1 MSYPVASN
9 SDAEQSS
16 LQGTFMDILNT
27 FRISGSALQAQS
39 IRLNTISSNL
49 ANVETTSTPEG
60 GPYKK
65 KSVYFQSTPKT
76 FQEQLDQNM
85 QDGVQGVKV
94 AAITEDQTPPRKVY
108 NPSHPDAKENGYV
121 NMPNINVLEEMV
133 DMMSATRS
141 YQANVTSIKMAKRM
155 AMKALEI
162 GR

>member
-1 MSYPVASN
+1 
-9 SDAEQSS
+9 
-16 LQGTFMDILNT
+16 MDILNT

-39 IRLNTISSNL
+39 TRLNTISSNL
-49 ANVETTSTPEG
+49 ANVETTSTPDG

-65 KSVYFQSTPKT
+65 KSVVFQSSPLS
-76 FQEQLDQNM
+76 FQEQLD
-85 QDGVQGVKV
+85 GVSKGMQGVSVTKI
-94 AAITEDQTPPRKVY
+94 AEDTNAPRKVY
-108 NPSHPDAKENGYV
+108 NPAHPDAKEDGYV
-121 NMPNINVLEEMV
+121 EMPNISVLEEMV